1 MQVLVIVLVAREV
14 RYIPALPY
22 PVACRF
28 GGLIDFY
35 LVMKAVAP
43 WHGGTS
49 PNEWSSIL

>member
-1 MQVLVIVLVAREV
+1 LSPDCIGGNVPSVEPSLVERRDVEFDLDGVSK
-14 RYIPALPY
+14 
-22 PVACRF
+22 
-28 GGLIDFY
+28 D